1 MENPHG
7 AKTTKLRIFQFKEN
21 GKAVH
26 QMLSG
31 AKIYRRQLKKRR
43 MKPKI
48 HSSSE
53 DSSLTIAVASTVT
66 TVD

>member
-1 MENPHG
+1 
-7 AKTTKLRIFQFKEN
+7 
-21 GKAVH
+21 
-26 QMLSG
+26 MLSG
-31 AKIYRRQLKKRR
+31 AKIYRRQPKKRQ

-48 HSSSE
+48 HFSSE